1 LLETHNENSAATTTA
16 ARKMQNLD
24 KINCVIGRIEI
35 LPETISKGPDGLTNS
50 NMGAVG
56 YRTTTV
62 APHSFRPVPR
72 NAKIVPPMTT
82 AEPMSEE
89 QEVFLKHIQKKG
101 LKRTS
106 QRDLIL
112 DVFLRTEQHLSN
124 EDLYRL
130 VQKEDPGVGQ
140 TTVYR
145 TLKLLTE
152 AGLAR
157 EVRFGDG
164 RTHYEHNYKHQHH
177 DHMIC
182 SECGKI
188 IEFFSAELEAIQDAM
203 AAKHRFQIT
212 QHLLRIIGICV
223 DCRRAMKQNA
233 QSQAS

>member
-1 LLETHNENSAATTTA
+1 
-16 ARKMQNLD
+16 
-24 KINCVIGRIEI
+24 
-35 LPETISKGPDGLTNS
+35 
-50 NMGAVG
+50 
-56 YRTTTV
+56 
-62 APHSFRPVPR
+62 
-72 NAKIVPPMTT
+72 MTT
-82 AEPMSEE
+82 AEEPLTEE
-89 QEVFLKHIQKKG
+89 QEVFLKHIQRKG

-112 DVFLRTEQHLSN
+112 DVFLRTEEHLSN
-124 EDLYRL
+124 EDLYQL
-130 VQKEDPGVGQ
+130 VKKEDPTVGQ

-164 RTHYEHNYKHQHH
+164 RAHYEHNYKHQHH

-203 AAKHRFQIT
+203 AAKHHFEIT
-212 QHLLRIIGICV
+212 QHLLRIIGVCA
-223 DCRRAMKQNA
+223 DCRRAQKQNPN
-233 QSQAS
+233 SHPS

>member
-1 LLETHNENSAATTTA
+1 
-16 ARKMQNLD
+16 
-24 KINCVIGRIEI
+24 
-35 LPETISKGPDGLTNS
+35 
-50 NMGAVG
+50 
-56 YRTTTV
+56 
-62 APHSFRPVPR
+62 
-72 NAKIVPPMTT
+72 MTT
-82 AEPMSEE
+82 AEEPLTEE

-112 DVFLRTEQHLSN
+112 DVFLRTEEHLSI

-130 VQKEDPGVGQ
+130 VQIEDPTVGQ

-145 TLKLLTE
+145 TLKLLAE

-188 IEFFSAELEAIQDAM
+188 IEFYSAELEALQDSM
-203 AAKHRFQIT
+203 AADHGFEIT
-212 QHLLRIIGICV
+212 QHLLRIIGVCA
-223 DCRRAMKQNA
+223 DCQHARQ
-233 QSQAS
+233 QSERNLTAVS

>member
-1 LLETHNENSAATTTA
+1 
-16 ARKMQNLD
+16 MD
-24 KINCVIGRIEI
+24 DGGKISR
-35 LPETISKGPDGLTNS
+35 L
-50 NMGAVG
+50 
-56 YRTTTV
+56 
-62 APHSFRPVPR
+62 
-72 NAKIVPPMTT
+72 MTT
-82 AEPMSEE
+82 AEPLTEE

-124 EDLYRL
+124 EDLYQL
-130 VQKEDPGVGQ
+130 VKKEDPTVGQ

-164 RTHYEHNYKHQHH
+164 RAHYEHNYEHQHH

-203 AAKHRFQIT
+203 AAKHGFEIR
-212 QHLLRIIGICV
+212 QHLLRMIGVCYE
-223 DCRRAMKQNA
+223 CRTA
-233 QSQAS
+233 QDEADKSLTAGS

>member
-1 LLETHNENSAATTTA
+1 
-16 ARKMQNLD
+16 
-24 KINCVIGRIEI
+24 
-35 LPETISKGPDGLTNS
+35 
-50 NMGAVG
+50 
-56 YRTTTV
+56 
-62 APHSFRPVPR
+62 
-72 NAKIVPPMTT
+72 MTFLK
-82 AEPMSEE
+82 PNSEE
-89 QEVFLKHIQKKG
+89 REVFLKHIQKRG

-112 DVFLRTEQHLSN
+112 DTFLRTEDHLSS

-130 VQKEDPGVGQ
+130 VKNDDPSIGQ

-164 RTHYEHNYKHQHH
+164 ITHYEHNYKHQHH

-182 SECGKI
+182 SECGRI

-203 AAKHRFQIT
+203 AAKHRFQVT
-212 QHLLRIIGICV
+212 QHLLRIIGICAE
-223 DCRRAMKQNA
+223 CRSAMKEPGEEK
-233 QSQAS
+233 SLERPRVKQATARLR

>member
-1 LLETHNENSAATTTA
+1 MAANEYPSACCDLMLELN
-16 ARKMQNLD
+16 
-24 KINCVIGRIEI
+24 
-35 LPETISKGPDGLTNS
+35 
-50 NMGAVG
+50 
-56 YRTTTV
+56 Y
-62 APHSFRPVPR
+62 
-72 NAKIVPPMTT
+72 PMTD
-82 AEPMSEE
+82 AEPMTEE

-112 DVFLRTEQHLSN
+112 DVFLRTEAHLSN

-130 VQKEDPGVGQ
+130 VQEEDPSVGQ
-140 TTVYR
+140 TTIYR

-188 IEFFSAELEAIQDAM
+188 IEFYSAELEALQDAM
-203 AAKHRFQIT
+203 AAKHRFEVT
-212 QHLLRIIGICV
+212 QHLLRIIGICAE
-223 DCRRAMKQNA
+223 CRRAIR
-233 QSQAS
+233 QSSNSETIVPHVARRASR

>member
-1 LLETHNENSAATTTA
+1 LTVGLLHRATA
-16 ARKMQNLD
+16 L
-24 KINCVIGRIEI
+24 
-35 LPETISKGPDGLTNS
+35 
-50 NMGAVG
+50 
-56 YRTTTV
+56 
-62 APHSFRPVPR
+62 
-72 NAKIVPPMTT
+72 IVPANEYPSACCDLMLESNYPMTH
-82 AEPMSEE
+82 AEPMTEE

-112 DVFLRTEQHLSN
+112 DVFLRTEAHLSN

-130 VQKEDPGVGQ
+130 VQEEDPSVGQ

-188 IEFFSAELEAIQDAM
+188 IEFYSAELEALQDAM
-203 AAKHRFQIT
+203 AAKHRFEVT
-212 QHLLRIIGICV
+212 QHLLRIIGICAE
-223 DCRRAMKQNA
+223 CRRSMRQGSNSETIVPPAA
-233 QSQAS
+233 RRASR

>member
-1 LLETHNENSAATTTA
+1 
-16 ARKMQNLD
+16 
-24 KINCVIGRIEI
+24 
-35 LPETISKGPDGLTNS
+35 
-50 NMGAVG
+50 
-56 YRTTTV
+56 
-62 APHSFRPVPR
+62 
-72 NAKIVPPMTT
+72 MTT
-82 AEPMSEE
+82 AEETLTEE
-89 QEVFLKHIQKKG
+89 QEVFLKHIQKRG

-112 DVFLRTEQHLSN
+112 DVFLRTEEHLSI

-130 VQKEDPGVGQ
+130 VQGEDPTVGQ

-188 IEFFSAELEAIQDAM
+188 IEFYSAELEALQDKM
-203 AAKHRFQIT
+203 AARHGFEIT
-212 QHLLRIIGICV
+212 QHHLRMIGVCSE
-223 DCRRAMKQNA
+223 CRHLEQEENEDVAN
-233 QSQAS
+233 SVASP

>member
-1 LLETHNENSAATTTA
+1 
-16 ARKMQNLD
+16 
-24 KINCVIGRIEI
+24 
-35 LPETISKGPDGLTNS
+35 
-50 NMGAVG
+50 
-56 YRTTTV
+56 
-62 APHSFRPVPR
+62 
-72 NAKIVPPMTT
+72 MT
-82 AEPMSEE
+82 EE

-112 DVFLRTEQHLSN
+112 DIFLRTEAHLSS

-130 VQKEDPGVGQ
+130 VKQGDPSIGQ

-164 RTHYEHNYKHQHH
+164 ITHYEHNYKHQHH

-182 SECGKI
+182 LECGRI
-188 IEFFSAELEAIQDAM
+188 LEFYSQELEELQEKL
-203 AAKHRFQIT
+203 AAKHRFKIT
-212 QHLLRIIGICV
+212 QHLHRIMGLCSE
-223 DCRRAMKQNA
+223 CRRAQKDAGKDDDVSPTLKRANA
-233 QSQAS
+233 R

>member
-1 LLETHNENSAATTTA
+1 
-16 ARKMQNLD
+16 
-24 KINCVIGRIEI
+24 
-35 LPETISKGPDGLTNS
+35 
-50 NMGAVG
+50 
-56 YRTTTV
+56 
-62 APHSFRPVPR
+62 
-72 NAKIVPPMTT
+72 MT
-82 AEPMSEE
+82 EE

-112 DVFLRTEQHLSN
+112 DTFLRTEEHLSS

-130 VQKEDPGVGQ
+130 VQKKDPTIGQ

-188 IEFFSAELEAIQDAM
+188 IEFYSAEL
-203 AAKHRFQIT
+203 RFEVT
-212 QHLLRIIGICV
+212 QHLLRIIGVCV
-223 DCRRAMKQNA
+223 ACRRARREAEEAEA
-233 QSQAS
+233 QPKVRLASARTAR

>member
-1 LLETHNENSAATTTA
+1 
-16 ARKMQNLD
+16 
-24 KINCVIGRIEI
+24 
-35 LPETISKGPDGLTNS
+35 
-50 NMGAVG
+50 
-56 YRTTTV
+56 
-62 APHSFRPVPR
+62 
-72 NAKIVPPMTT
+72 
-82 AEPMSEE
+82 MSEE
-89 QEVFLKHIQKKG
+89 QEVFLNHIQKKG

-112 DVFLRTEQHLSN
+112 EVFLRTEAHLSN
-124 EDLYRL
+124 EDLYQL
-130 VQKEDPGVGQ
+130 VKQEDPTVGQ

-182 SECGKI
+182 SECGRI

-203 AAKHRFQIT
+203 AAKHRFEVT
-212 QHLLRIIGICV
+212 QHLLRIIGICAE
-223 DCRRAMKQNA
+223 CRRAKKQNPTA
-233 QSQAS
+233 ESTPAKLRVAGRSGR